1 MSAPGQL
8 RPVPRRSTAELIA
21 DQLRSA
27 IMYGSLSPGDQLGE
41 AELAGQLGVSRGPL
55 REAMQRLVQEGL
67 LRSERHRGLFVRELA
82 PEDVRDIYVARLAVE
97 RTACQLIMRGNR
109 GEALARLTPA
119 LGRLAEATS
128 GADRGA
134 MSDADQEFHQTLVS
148 CAGNSRLERMAQTLL
163 VETRMCLTVM
173 QEVYPEPGELLDE
186 HQRILD
192 AIVDGAEDR
201 LLELI
206 ESHMV
211 DTVDRI
217 NAETAGATGALS
229 SEEDDEQAGA

>member
-1 MSAPGQL
+1 MSASGQL

-41 AELAGQLGVSRGPL
+41 ADLAGRLGVSRGPL

-82 PEDVRDIYVARLAVE
+82 SEDVRDIYIARLAVE
-97 RTACQLIMRGNR
+97 RTACEVIMRGNR
-109 GEALARLTPA
+109 GEAVARLTPA
-119 LGRLAEATS
+119 LERLEEAARS
-128 GADRGA
+128 GDRDL
-134 MSDADQEFHQTLVS
+134 MSDADQAFHQTLVS
-148 CAGNSRLERMAQTLL
+148 CSGNSRLERMTQTLL

-173 QEVYPEPGELLDE
+173 QDVYPEPDELLQE
-186 HQRILD
+186 HRRILD
-192 AIVDGAEDR
+192 AIADGAEDR

-206 ESHMV
+206 EEHMT
-211 DTVDRI
+211 DTVERI
-217 NAETAGATGALS
+217 NAGRPG
-229 SEEDDEQAGA
+229 ED

>member
-1 MSAPGQL
+1 MSASGQL

-41 AELAGQLGVSRGPL
+41 ADLAGRLGVSRGPL

-82 PEDVRDIYVARLAVE
+82 SEDVRDIYTARLAVE
-97 RTACQLIMRGNR
+97 RTACELIMRGNR
-109 GEALARLTPA
+109 GEAVARLTPA
-119 LGRLAEATS
+119 LERLEEAARS
-128 GADRGA
+128 SDRDL
-134 MSDADQEFHQTLVS
+134 MSDADQAFHQTLVS
-148 CAGNSRLERMAQTLL
+148 CSGNSRLERMTQTLL

-173 QEVYPEPGELLDE
+173 QEAYPEPEELLQE
-186 HQRILD
+186 HRRILD

-201 LLELI
+201 LLGLI
-206 ESHMV
+206 EEHMT
-211 DTVDRI
+211 DTVERI
-217 NAETAGATGALS
+217 NAGRPA
-229 SEEDDEQAGA
+229 DD

>member
-41 AELAGQLGVSRGPL
+41 VELAGRLGVSRGPL
-55 REAMQRLVQEGL
+55 REATQRLVQEGL

-82 PEDVRDIYVARLAVE
+82 PSDVRDVYVARLAVE
-97 RTACQLIMRGNR
+97 RAACELIMRGNR

-119 LGRLAEATS
+119 VDRLVEAAAH
-128 GADRGA
+128 GDRDE
-134 MSDADQEFHQTLVS
+134 MSDADQEFHRTLVS
-148 CAGNSRLERMAQTLL
+148 CSGNSRLERMAQTLL

-173 QEVYPEPGELLDE
+173 QKVYPEPEELLEE
-186 HQRILD
+186 HRRILD
-192 AIVDGAEDR
+192 AIVEGAEER
-201 LLELI
+201 LLSLI
-206 ESHMV
+206 ESHML
-211 DTVDRI
+211 DTVARI
-217 NAETAGATGALS
+217 NGEVEAGDGERPGADS
-229 SEEDDEQAGA
+229 VD